1 MSTKAL
7 AIAAYSIGGAALF
20 CGTFLAFAVF
30 SGTPLQKVAG
40 LGRLV
45 PEPPADGTPA
55 PTTSGEPTAPPARA
69 REELVQSQASV
80 LGVFQVPAPFSNA
93 ALRQLTGELEAE
105 LRRVREVSAD
115 LRAREA
121 ALAEREAGLAE
132 RFELLARMRAQLDG
146 METDLRLRRAEA
158 DRDSKVQ
165 AERERASW
173 RRVARAFQD
182 GDVGDLAERLA
193 SFEPGEA
200 ALVLREL
207 SDERAAALLQAL
219 PQAVYREFV
228 DAFRRVGP

>member
-1 MSTKAL
+1 MSSKAL
-7 AIAAYSIGGAALF
+7 AIAAYSVGGVALF

-40 LGRLV
+40 LGKLV
-45 PEPPADGTPA
+45 PEASADGTP
-55 PTTSGEPTAPPARA
+55 PVPGEPAPVPARA
-69 REELVQSQASV
+69 REDLVQSQASV
-80 LGVFQVPAPFSNA
+80 LGVFQIPAPFSNS
-93 ALRQLTGELEAE
+93 ALRELTGELEAE

-115 LRAREA
+115 LRARET

-158 DRDSKVQ
+158 ERDVKVQ

-173 RRVARAFQD
+173 RRVARAFEE
-182 GDVGDLAERLA
+182 GDPGDLAERLA
-193 SFEPGEA
+193 SFEPNEA

-228 DAFRRVGP
+228 DAFRRVEP